1 MADTVVIN
9 TQAGSGSVVNSSV
22 SASGAISSSVAG
34 GNSTSTSI
42 TAASSFETTTTGASG
57 PQGEPGQD
65 GIFSAI
71 ASQAE
76 AEAGTDNVKGMSPL
90 RTAQAIAA
98 LESGGDV
105 SSVNS
110 QTGAVVLDQD
120 DIGDGTTYKQY
131 SQSEKT
137 KLSGIATGATANS
150 NDATLL
156 ARANHT
162 GTQAASTIS
171 DFDTEV
177 SNNTTVD
184 ANTTKLAGIESG
196 ATADQTGAEIKVAY
210 EAEANTNAFTD
221 AEKTLLSN
229 QSGTNT
235 GDQDL
240 STYTVGAATTTDNTV
255 PRFDGT
261 GGKTIQ
267 TSGYTIDDDDTML
280 TDGIINSTTVV
291 AAPLVAASDV
301 EEYVL
306 DAGVYVESVLIKDG
320 LVAGRN
326 VATDGTKL
334 DGIETSATADQS
346 AAEILTA
353 VKTVDG
359 TGSGLDADLLDGN
372 EATAFATS
380 SHTHTE
386 SQITDLDHDATKI
399 QGVTV
404 DNTDIGNGKILQYN
418 SVSGNIEYESLA
430 GGGDMLAATYD
441 PTSVSGDAFN
451 QDNMVNGTTNKNYTA
466 TEKTKL
472 AGIETAADVTD
483 ATNVAAAGATMDSDT
498 SLTGNG
504 YFLDE
509 DNMASDSASKVAS
522 QQSIKAYVDA
532 AITSAKSAML
542 PVGSI
547 VHLNV
552 STNPN
557 TLYGFGTWARIE
569 GKFIVGVSD
578 SDTDF
583 DLNDTGGAKTVTLT
597 EAQIPSHTHIQDAHT
612 HGFQA
617 SFTTSDAASQF
628 DPAAFDTGN
637 NASRYTA
644 TPQGSGVLSSTATN
658 QNTGGGGSHE
668 NLPPYIAKYIWQ
680 RTA

>member
-221 AEKTLLSN
+221 AEKTLLGN

-617 SFTTSDAASQF
+617 SFTTSDGASQF